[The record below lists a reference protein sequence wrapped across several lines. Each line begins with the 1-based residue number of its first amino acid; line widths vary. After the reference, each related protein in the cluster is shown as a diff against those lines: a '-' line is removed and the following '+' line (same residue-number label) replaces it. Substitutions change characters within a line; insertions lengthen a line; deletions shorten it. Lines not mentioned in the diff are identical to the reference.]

1 MKKLLTIVLMALG
14 SVNLM
19 AQNEDLKPGD
29 QVTITNPEFDDGRT
43 GWTITSGYF
52 YTYGSYYGQSSYKTF
67 DINQTISGIPNGI
80 YLLKVNAN
88 DRFSNED
95 SKIVSTFDPTV
106 NLNTYIYI
114 NDMQSS
120 VKSIMDDRIST
131 NIYLENNF
139 EYLVT
144 NDNCYITSSTATVT
158 YSFNRG
164 LYENY
169 VLGVVTDNTLKIGI
183 RHDDNTRTTNIDFDK
198 FVVTYLSENTDL
210 EAYATDLLNKS
221 MSPGAKTALQLAM
234 AALTAAKGTDDEASA
249 LAAFYDKLGKAE
261 TSVQMYAKLGSA
273 LGVIENVS
281 TKNIWAQTI
290 ADAEAAAGKYV
301 AAYKSATLTD
311 TEVVD
316 ALIQMDDLAER
327 INYVYLDI
335 NVTVPGAMGDSILNY
350 VENFSDVQTLKLSGK
365 LNDDDLLTLKN
376 RLTSLVELDLAGLDW
391 TAIPDEEFRG
401 KTDLKR
407 VILPNNVISIGN
419 SAFYNC
425 QKLQQVAFPSTLQS
439 IGSYAFYKTYNIGNV
454 VLPEGL
460 TAIGECAFQ
469 YSRLT
474 SVTFPSTLKV
484 ISNYC
489 FYDCDYLR
497 EVIFNG
503 QATIEY
509 EAFYS
514 CGALTTL
521 QFPNTLKTIRG
532 YAFAYNGSLSNIEFN
547 EGLYQIEDNAFYDCD
562 ALTEVT
568 LPSSLVLADASPFDY
583 CDNLMKV
590 TCLSIQPPYMTD
602 QIPYG
607 LSMEGRELYVPA
619 LSLNVYKQTTGWDK
633 FPTIKP
639 IDSYPEN
646 IVITSD
652 YKLNWPDDL
661 NKDYKPNVTLTDRND
676 AQFGSLTVTGKSTL
690 SARNF
695 IINYEPDVAYEYYY
709 YDSNYDSYF
718 YKRLSYCSLV
728 NEGSIRADNVTVG
741 ISLRENQWEFLTIP
755 FDVKVSEIGVD
766 MINKDAPFV
775 IRKYDGQKRAEGLT
789 SETWVTM
796 TADST
801 LHAGQGYIWRSSENL
816 DYRYNRFYIDALQT
830 TNKNNIFIND
840 DVEVSLNSF
849 ESEFEHNR
857 SWNLI
862 GNPYP
867 CFYDTRAML
876 TSAPITVWDT
886 YQNNYRAYSPQDD
899 NYILNPGQAFFV
911 QRPVDEESIT
921 FMKEGRQTNLTVRD
935 IEYDKVSARAGSEVE
950 RSVFNV
956 VLSNG
961 DQNDR
966 TRFVI
971 NGSAKMDYESARDAS
986 KFMALEHPVMQLY
999 TMAEDV
1005 CYSINERPLGEGLIN
1020 LGMQIV
1026 DEGMYTISLD
1036 TKVENEVYLIDH
1048 LTGSE
1053 VRLDGNSYSFHSGI
1067 GTFDTRFSIRL
1078 GSGDTT
1084 GIKAVENV
1092 AATNDVY
1099 YDLSGRRISEP
1110 TKGVYVKDGKKVVV
1124 K

>member
-439 IGSYAFYKTYNIGNV
+439 IGSYAFYNTYNIGNV

-460 TAIGECAFQ
+460 ITVDNHAF
-469 YSRLT
+469 YNSRLI
-474 SVTFPSTLKV
+474 SVTFPSTLKT
-484 ISNYC
+484 ISNNCFIYC
-489 FYDCDYLR
+489 YYLR
-497 EVIFNG
+497 NVNFNG
-503 QATIEY
+503 QTTIESS
-509 EAFYS
+509 AFYNCS
-514 CGALTTL
+514 ALTTL
-521 QFPNTLKTIRG
+521 RFPNTLNKICSS
-532 YAFAYNGSLSNIEFN
+532 AFAYNKSLANIEFN

-652 YKLNWPDDL
+652 YKLNWPDSL
-661 NKDYKPNVTLTDRND
+661 NIDYKPNVTISDRGNS
-676 AQFGSLTVTGKSTL
+676 QYGSLVVTGNSTL
-690 SARNF
+690 SASQFTMKYDPNISYNKTYWDSERQ
-695 IINYEPDVAYEYYY
+695 EYYRNRFAY
-709 YDSNYDSYF
+709 T
-718 YKRLSYCSLV
+718 SLV
-728 NEGSIRADNVTVG
+728 NEAKIRADHVTMELW
-741 ISLRENQWEFLTIP
+741 LRANTWEFLTFPYDI
-755 FDVKVSEIGVD
+755 KVSDIRLAFEGT
-766 MINKDAPFV
+766 PFV
-775 IRKYDGQKRAEGLT
+775 IRKYDGAKRAAGLS

-801 LHAGQGYIWRSSENL
+801 LHAGTGYIWRSASTEG
-816 DYRYNRFYIDALQT
+816 NRNYTGFYLDALQT
-830 TNKNNIFIND
+830 VNKNNIFVNTDLEI
-840 DVEVSLNSF
+840 VLNSF

>member
-281 TKNIWAQTI
+281 TKNIWAQAI

-439 IGSYAFYKTYNIGNV
+439 IGSYAFYNTYNIGNV

-460 TAIGECAFQ
+460 ITVDNHAF
-469 YSRLT
+469 YNSRLI
-474 SVTFPSTLKV
+474 SVTFPSTLKT
-484 ISNYC
+484 ISNNCFIYC
-489 FYDCDYLR
+489 YYLR
-497 EVIFNG
+497 NVNFNG
-503 QATIEY
+503 QTTIESS
-509 EAFYS
+509 AFYNCS
-514 CGALTTL
+514 ALTTL
-521 QFPNTLKTIRG
+521 RFPNTLNKICSS
-532 YAFAYNGSLSNIEFN
+532 AFAYNKSLANIEFN

-652 YKLNWPDDL
+652 YKLNWPDSL
-661 NKDYKPNVTLTDRND
+661 NIDYKPNVTISDRGNS
-676 AQFGSLTVTGKSTL
+676 QYGSLVVTGNSTL
-690 SARNF
+690 SASQFTMKYDPNISYNKTYWDSERQ
-695 IINYEPDVAYEYYY
+695 EYYRNRFAY
-709 YDSNYDSYF
+709 T
-718 YKRLSYCSLV
+718 SLV
-728 NEGSIRADNVTVG
+728 NEAKIRADHVTMELW
-741 ISLRENQWEFLTIP
+741 LRANTWEFLTFPYDI
-755 FDVKVSEIGVD
+755 KVSDIRLAFEGT
-766 MINKDAPFV
+766 PFV
-775 IRKYDGQKRAEGLT
+775 IRKYDGAKRAAGLS

-801 LHAGQGYIWRSSENL
+801 LHAGTGYIWRSASTEG
-816 DYRYNRFYIDALQT
+816 NRNYTGFYLDALQT
-830 TNKNNIFIND
+830 VNKNNIFVNTDLEI
-840 DVEVSLNSF
+840 VLNSF

-921 FMKEGRQTNLTVRD
+921 FMKEGRQTSLTVRD

-956 VLSNG
+956 VLRNG
-961 DQNDR
+961 EQNDR

-999 TMAEDV
+999 TLAEDV